1 MSNSFLRSLVKEM
14 LLSETPLMDIY
25 PYKGSVDSMKTK
37 PGIGYQIPK
46 KIKGK
51 EEERRKVFSDEAK
64 VLLADSKDNWYI
76 IVLKNSASS
85 DMGYF
90 FQKNYPSNLLKSEEF
105 KEWFKSLKI
114 PKKSKIIVALSTP
127 YKGDFTS
134 SSYAIVHDIIGHS
147 ITQKLETAF
156 DSYKKYEHRKK
167 REIMVN
173 SRLLNVVKAVW
184 EILPEEFKISKADV
198 NDREPDIYAAIFA
211 NKFDKQKAKK
221 AIEAA
226 FEKSRE
232 LGVSVEV
239 TAEEVIEFMHHIV
252 NYFKKLVPFDKPVAI
267 HQWE

>member
-114 PKKSKIIVALSTP
+114 PKKSKIIVALSAP

-147 ITQKLETAF
+147 IESRTEEAF
-156 DSYKKYEHRKK
+156 ATHKSS
-167 REIMVN
+167 N
-173 SRLLNVVKAVW
+173 SRRIQEVFRKIDVAKAVW
-184 EILPEEFKISKADV
+184 DLLPEEFKISKSDV
-198 NDREPDIYAAIFA
+198 TDRNPDIYAAIFA

-221 AIEAA
+221 AIKAV
-226 FEKSRE
+226 FEKSGE
-232 LGVSVEV
+232 SGV
-239 TAEEVIEFMHHIV
+239 TAEEVIGLMYHIV
-252 NYFKKLVPFDKPVAI
+252 SYFKKSVPFDKPVAI